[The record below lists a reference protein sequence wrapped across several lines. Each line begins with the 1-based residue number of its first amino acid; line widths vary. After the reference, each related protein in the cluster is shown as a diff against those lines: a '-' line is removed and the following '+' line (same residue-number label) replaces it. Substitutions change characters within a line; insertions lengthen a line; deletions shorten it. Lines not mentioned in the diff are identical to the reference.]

1 MGIQTKR
8 SMKYSLTIIIL
19 LGFFSIRGQG
29 GPGHNGNR
37 THLIKVNN
45 AIKKTTHSAGEY
57 HIIVSQA
64 MRHDSLMVAKYNY
77 KLDSLQKWEGRY
89 YAHDS
94 LRMIPWTDSLN
105 KYRAKYSYDLQVA
118 DQAARRAIKK

>member
-1 MGIQTKR
+1 
-8 SMKYSLTIIIL
+8 MKKLFPIL
-19 LGFFSIRGQG
+19 LLSISASALAQS

-37 THLIKVNN
+37 TGVHNKVVHHKGEYTIKVSPEM
-45 AIKKTTHSAGEY
+45 K
-57 HIIVSQA
+57 
-64 MRHDSLMVAKYNY
+64 HDSLMVAKYNY